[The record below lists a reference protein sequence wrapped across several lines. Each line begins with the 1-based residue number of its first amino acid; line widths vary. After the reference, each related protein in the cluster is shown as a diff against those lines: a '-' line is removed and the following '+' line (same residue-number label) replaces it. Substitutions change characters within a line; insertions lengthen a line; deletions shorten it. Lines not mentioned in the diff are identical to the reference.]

1 MNHSD
6 MRREEAALGY
16 GAWIG
21 FWLQLAALG
30 VAAVLGAAFASADAA
45 PGDYRCGLILSLA
58 AVALGFLRLRN
69 RFDGE
74 AAGCCARL
82 LVDDFRNLT
91 LVIAIFA
98 ALGLAGLFVAGGLAY
113 GGLHDA
119 GIALFVVSAAA
130 VLLSLKH
137 VFDVSERRG

>member
-1 MNHSD
+1 MNQSQ
-6 MRREEAALGY
+6 MTREEAALGY

-30 VAAVLGAAFASADAA
+30 IAAVLGAAFASADAA

-58 AVALGFLRLRN
+58 AIALGFLRLKS
-69 RFDGE
+69 RFDGA
-74 AAGCCARL
+74 AAGCCAGL

-119 GIALFVVSAAA
+119 GIALFVVSALV